1 MAKALLKAS
10 PFLLMI
16 VLGSCSAV
24 SPMVSVVRGNLA
36 YVRGEFQAAL
46 VHYLDTEVRRG
57 DRSWLLFNIGNVYYA
72 LGEHDAALASWQEA
86 MQRAAGNGSR
96 TAQTAAMIYV
106 SAFNR
111 GVLFYERGLYQEAHD
126 EFRYALEVNSRSVAA
141 KTNVE
146 LALLRRRAAEE
157 ARRFGPVSPE
167 SRQGD
172 VDTPQTVRI
181 LEYIRRKEAQRWH
194 ANRDADQL
202 FDQRDW

>member
-1 MAKALLKAS
+1 MATALLKTSSLVLVFA
-10 PFLLMI
+10 
-16 VLGSCSAV
+16 LGSCSAV
-24 SPMVSVVRGNLA
+24 SPMLSVVRGNLA
-36 YVRGEFQAAL
+36 YTRGEYQSAL
-46 VHYLDTEVRRG
+46 VHYLDTQERRS

-72 LGEHDAALASWQEA
+72 LGEHDAALASWHDA
-86 MQRAAGNGSR
+86 MQRASSTGTR
-96 TAQTAAMIYV
+96 TAQTTALIYA

-146 LALLRRRAAEE
+146 LTLLRRRAADE
-157 ARRFGPVSPE
+157 ARRLGPLGPD

-172 VDTPQTVRI
+172 ADTPQTVRI
-181 LEYIRRKEAQRWH
+181 LEYIRRKEAQRWY